1 MLSIT
6 HEVDD
11 ALRYTIVL
19 PDEKYADGVRAIIQC
34 LSTPPHV
41 KRRGPAEPEPEPEP
55 EPEQGQ
61 ETSDARRTEGGD
73 DEEVGADGAIARDVA
88 MWNYWSA

>member
-34 LSTPPHV
+34 LSTPSHV
-41 KRRGPAEPEPEPEP
+41 KRRGAAEPEP

-73 DEEVGADGAIARDVA
+73 DEEVGADVAIARDVA

>member
-19 PDEKYADGVRAIIQC
+19 PDQQYADGVRAIIQC

-55 EPEQGQ
+55 EQGQ
-61 ETSDARRTEGGD
+61 ETSDARGTEGGD
-73 DEEVGADGAIARDVA
+73 DEEVSADVAIARDVA

>member
-19 PDEKYADGVRAIIQC
+19 PDQKYADGVRAMIQC

-55 EPEQGQ
+55 EQGQ
-61 ETSDARRTEGGD
+61 ETSDARGTEGGD
-73 DEEVGADGAIARDVA
+73 DEEVSADVAIARDVA